1 MNNSW
6 WKMGNQGSF
15 VAVGLFV
22 MILIL
27 TVLTIRTGF
36 LDRTDFS
43 RRDQLLPANL
53 PSPSD
58 HHAIALNLGVYV
70 ENIYNFSPNQKTFD
84 AEGWVWLTWPPSAQE
99 LFDANGIPATQ
110 MLDFVN
116 SVNGWD
122 FSLTPAHREPIRL
135 PNGDYYQNFRYS
147 GHFYAN
153 ELNFRQFPFQT
164 LRLAQTFELNSED
177 EALNAKH
184 IKLIPDIAESGT
196 GEYID
201 IMGYITRGSEIKAFI
216 HNYGT
221 NFGLVDSDDDTTK
234 KISQVRFEVI
244 YKKSITSSIL
254 ELFLP
259 LVTVMALV
267 MFAPM
272 LSSSLWDVRVGLPPM
287 VLLTLIFLQQGY
299 KAELPDL
306 PYVTFL
312 DTIYNLCYLTT
323 LILFCLFMWGSNKL
337 DEASELERPAVI
349 ARINTMDLRFQ
360 IGLSIA
366 LIGLGTIN
374 WFVVS
379 AHAP

>member
-1 MNNSW
+1 
-6 WKMGNQGSF
+6 MGNQGSF

>member
-1 MNNSW
+1 MNNFRSTIS
-6 WKMGNQGSF
+6 KHGNTIAF
-15 VAVGLFV
+15 CLLVTTLVLAVV
-22 MILIL
+22 
-27 TVLTIRTGF
+27 TVRSGA
-36 LDRTDFS
+36 LDRTDFN
-43 RRDQLLPANL
+43 RRDQLIPVNAFN
-53 PSPSD
+53 S
-58 HHAIALNLGVYV
+58 HAIPVNLGVYV
-70 ENIYNFSPNQKTFD
+70 ENIFNFSPNQKTFD
-84 AEGWVWLTWPPSAQE
+84 AEGWVWLTWPQVAQDI
-99 LFDANGIPATQ
+99 FDANEIPSSQ
-110 MLDFVN
+110 MIDFVN

-122 FSLTPAHREPIRL
+122 FSLTPERSEPIRL

-177 EALNAKH
+177 ETLNAKH
-184 IKLIPDIAESGT
+184 IRLIPDAVESGT

-201 IMGYITRGSEIKAFI
+201 IMGYITHGSEIKTFI

-221 NFGLVDSDDDTTK
+221 NFGLADSDGEPTK
-234 KISQVRFEVI
+234 KVSQIRFEVI

-272 LSSSLWDVRVGLPPM
+272 LSSSLWDVRLGLPPM

-299 KAELPDL
+299 KTELPDL

-337 DEASELERPAVI
+337 DEASDIERAKVI
-349 ARINTMDLRFQ
+349 AHINAMDLRFQ
-360 IGLSIA
+360 IGLTVA
-366 LIGLGTIN
+366 LIGLGSIN
-374 WFVVS
+374 WFVIGTQT
-379 AHAP
+379 P

>member
-1 MNNSW
+1 MKNFRNATIY
-6 WKMGNQGSF
+6 KHGHTIVVCML
-15 VAVGLFV
+15 VTTLVLAV
-22 MILIL
+22 I
-27 TVLTIRTGF
+27 TVRSGI
-36 LDRTDFS
+36 LDRTDFKQQ
-43 RRDQLLPANL
+43 DQLIPVDA
-53 PSPSD
+53 SD
-58 HHAIALNLGVYV
+58 DQAIPVNLGVYV

-84 AEGWVWLTWPPSAQE
+84 AEGWVWLTWPQAAQDI
-99 LFDANGIPATQ
+99 FAVNGIPSSQ

-122 FSLTPAHREPIRL
+122 FAMTPEYSEPIRL
-135 PNGDYYQNFRYS
+135 PNGSYYQNFRYS

-184 IKLIPDIAESGT
+184 VRLIPDTAESGT

-201 IMGYITRGSEIKAFI
+201 IMGYITHGSEIKTFI

-221 NFGLVDSDDDTTK
+221 NFGLADSDGEPTK
-234 KISQVRFEVI
+234 KISQIRFEVI

-272 LSSSLWDVRVGLPPM
+272 LSSSLWDVRLGLPPM

-299 KAELPDL
+299 KTELPDL

-337 DEASELERPAVI
+337 DEASDMERAKVI
-349 ARINTMDLRFQ
+349 AQINAMDLRFQ
-360 IGLSIA
+360 IGLTIA

-374 WFVVS
+374 WFVVGTQT
-379 AHAP
+379 P

>member
-1 MNNSW
+1 MKNPRR
-6 WKMGNQGSF
+6 KIRAQGSF
-15 VAVGLFV
+15 IGIGIFT
-22 MILIL
+22 MIL
-27 TVLTIRTGF
+27 VLAMLGIRTGY
-36 LDRTDFS
+36 LDQADFN
-43 RRDQLLPANL
+43 RRDLLTPINAA
-53 PSPSD
+53 SPSD
-58 HHAIALNLGVYV
+58 TQAVPVTLGVYV

-84 AEGWVWLTWPPSAQE
+84 ADGWVWLSWPQAAQDI
-99 LFDANGIPATQ
+99 FDAKTIPSTQ

-122 FSLTPAHREPIRL
+122 FSLTPAYGEPIRL
-135 PNGDYYQNFRYS
+135 PNGNFYQNFRYS

-153 ELNFRQFPFQT
+153 DLNFRKFPFQT

-177 EALNAKH
+177 ESLNSRH
-184 IKLIPDIAESGT
+184 IRLISDASESGT

-201 IMGYITRGSEIKAFI
+201 IMGYITQGSEIKTFV

-221 NFGLVDSDDDTTK
+221 GFGLVDSDGETTK
-234 KISQVRFEVI
+234 KFSQIRFEVI

-272 LSSSLWDVRVGLPPM
+272 LSSSLWDVRLGLPPT

-312 DTIYNLCYLTT
+312 DALYNLCYLTT
-323 LILFCLFMWGSNKL
+323 LILFGLFVWGSNKL

-349 ARINTMDLRFQ
+349 AYINTIDLRFQ
-360 IGLSIA
+360 VCLTVA
-366 LIGLGTIN
+366 LIGIGTLN

-379 AHAP
+379 ARAT